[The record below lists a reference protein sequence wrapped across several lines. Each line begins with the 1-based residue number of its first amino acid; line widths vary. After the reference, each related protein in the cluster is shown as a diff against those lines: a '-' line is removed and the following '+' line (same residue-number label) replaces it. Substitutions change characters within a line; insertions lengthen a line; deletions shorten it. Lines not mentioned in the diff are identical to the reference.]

1 MKCEISLG
9 AWEYSQECVFLLA
22 YICSL
27 CFGPQMLEY
36 SFLGAER
43 KLCLCVGGWGL
54 CVCVCTRVVL
64 RCIFAYQINILQPLT
79 FFFFTTATVCFP
91 LADGVS
97 YWKTRPYQL
106 LLKRFTVY
114 VTVSRP
120 AYLPLLTSRLEANRG
135 IGKMIGRGWLSLAS
149 S

>member
-9 AWEYSQECVFLLA
+9 ACEYSQECVFILA

-27 CFGPQMLEY
+27 CFGPQMLEC

-54 CVCVCTRVVL
+54 CVCVCMCMRLVL
-64 RCIFAYQINILQPLT
+64 KCIFAYQINILQPLT
-79 FFFFTTATVCFP
+79 FFFYFSDCFP

-106 LLKRFTVY
+106 LIKRFTVY
-114 VTVSRP
+114 VTVFRP